1 VSRSMAALVSALVVG
16 LAAGACGGGGS
27 GTGSGGDRGG
37 SAFVGKKAC
46 ELLTLDDAKALIG
59 SDAQKAEGPGLGDL
73 ERADIS
79 LTNCT
84 FHDEDVEH
92 FVGLLLRAGRTD
104 IGARENDTVFE
115 DSRKQEGTEDVTGYG
130 DKAAWS
136 PTMGQLYVYVKGS
149 YLIFNNDKGAGLSKP
164 TASLDEAKKV
174 ADLVLP
180 RL

>member
-1 VSRSMAALVSALVVG
+1 MAALVAAVVVG
-16 LAAGACGGGGS
+16 LAAGACGGGS
-27 GTGSGGDRGG
+27 SKGSGGYHGG

-59 SDAQKAEGPGLGDL
+59 SDAQKAEVPGVGDL

-84 FHDEDVEH
+84 YHDEDVEH

-104 IGARENDTVFE
+104 SGARENDTVFE
-115 DSRKQEGTEDVTGYG
+115 ESRKQEGTTDVSGYG

-136 PTMGQLYVYVKGS
+136 PKMGQLYVYVKGS
-149 YLIFNNDKGAGLSKP
+149 YLIFNNDKGTGLSKP
-164 TASLDEAKKV
+164 TASLDDAKKV

>member
-1 VSRSMAALVSALVVG
+1 MFRGMAALAAAVVVG

-27 GTGSGGDRGG
+27 GKESGGDSGG

-46 ELLTLDDAKALIG
+46 ELLTLDDAKTLIG
-59 SDAQKAEGPGLGDL
+59 SDARKAEGPGLGDL

-84 FHDEDVEH
+84 YHDEDVEH

-104 IGARENDTVFE
+104 VGARENDTVFE
-115 DSRKQEGTEDVTGYG
+115 ESRNQEGTEEVSGYG

-136 PTMGQLYVYVKGS
+136 PKMGQLYVYVKGS
-149 YLIFNNDKGAGLSKP
+149 YLIFNNDKGKGLSAP
-164 TASLDEAKKV
+164 TSSLDEARKV